1 MNNVFRVQLIN
12 RNDQDNSKRNDEIG
26 TQKSKENEP
35 SNNSDQNAARKRVYL
50 KNNFDV
56 SVWFISIVLLG
67 PLTT

>member
-12 RNDQDNSKRNDEIG
+12 RNDQDNSKRDDEIG
-26 TQKSKENEP
+26 TQKPKENEP

-56 SVWFISIVLLG
+56 SVWFISIVLFG